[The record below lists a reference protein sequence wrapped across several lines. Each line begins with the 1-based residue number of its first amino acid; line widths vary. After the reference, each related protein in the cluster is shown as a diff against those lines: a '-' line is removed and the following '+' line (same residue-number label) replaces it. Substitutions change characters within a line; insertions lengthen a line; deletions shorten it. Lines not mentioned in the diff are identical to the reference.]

1 MNKKIFDYA
10 FLLLISGSIIFFDQ
24 LTKWMVRDNL
34 ASEEIWAPWPWL
46 VPYARIVN
54 WHNTGIAFGMFQNGN
69 TVFIILAFLVS
80 LGILYYFPKVPRV
93 DVFLRVALALQLGG
107 ALGNMIDRI
116 HQGYVTDFVSVGTF
130 PVWNVADA
138 SISTGVVVL
147 LAGLWIMDNKKK
159 KIDPKTTSEPS
170 GDVEKIP
177 EKLE

>member
-1 MNKKIFDYA
+1 
-10 FLLLISGSIIFFDQ
+10 
-24 LTKWMVRDNL
+24 
-34 ASEEIWAPWPWL
+34 
-46 VPYARIVN
+46 
-54 WHNTGIAFGMFQNGN
+54 
-69 TVFIILAFLVS
+69 
-80 LGILYYFPKVPRV
+80 
-93 DVFLRVALALQLGG
+93 
-107 ALGNMIDRI
+107 MIDRI